1 MLSGETAN
9 GAFPKSAVE
18 IMARTCM
25 EAEALQMEM
34 DPTGQDELFR
44 FIRLRKEAEEVIGHV
59 SHAEAAASTAVKIAG
74 DIGAKAIIVIS
85 ETGETARLLAKF
97 HPNATILAI
106 CSDTRVARQIEG
118 YMCNAVA
125 VTSNI
130 KRGDRYYSG
139 AQPSGAHVR
148 LAFEKG
154 KEFGLFNVGDEV
166 PVVHT
171 IRTDQTNL
179 KEWSTRILNVLPSKG
194 KYDVKPSA
202 AASAEAS
209 LPKTTGANV
218 AVPTTNTK
226 KASTVID
233 DVFVEPIKKNCVV
246 H

>member
-1 MLSGETAN
+1 
-9 GAFPKSAVE
+9 
-18 IMARTCM
+18 
-25 EAEALQMEM
+25 
-34 DPTGQDELFR
+34 
-44 FIRLRKEAEEVIGHV
+44 
-59 SHAEAAASTAVKIAG
+59 
-74 DIGAKAIIVIS
+74 
-85 ETGETARLLAKF
+85 
-97 HPNATILAI
+97 
-106 CSDTRVARQIEG
+106 
-118 YMCNAVA
+118 MCNAVA

-171 IRTDQTNL
+171 IRSDTTNL

-202 AASAEAS
+202 PAEAP
-209 LPKTTGANV
+209 LPAETAAAKVV
-218 AVPTTNTK
+218 APSTQAK
-226 KASTVID
+226 KSSVVD
-233 DVFVEPIKKNCVV
+233 DVLVEPLKKNCIV